1 MNKFKIAQKT
11 PPEFLKEKTRA
22 VSIFLCCSV
31 DERETSDEIV
41 YPTERAVEE
50 AAYHFKH
57 SHRRGYRKQ
66 HSDDYRNNNC
76 EPHADRETY
85 QRELTDAIGDLR
97 LVALPYKI
105 EHEAD
110 ERQKPQQRTE
120 EAEEKSENFPSAGA
134 FAFLLGLLVR
144 FRLNRCGSRQ
154 GSRLFRNII
163 MYWLSIFCGG
173 LLLCRA
179 SGVALREAHRFAAIW
194 ADLESVFEL
203 FPAISAKHNIT
214 LSFLCPRR
222 LLVARLL
229 FELALVAFVVYYI
242 CVVELGCKARLKIGD
257 ILLLETLSFGE
268 FLFAQIPLLRQVI
281 EIVHALYLFFFHV
294 CLRELI

>member
-1 MNKFKIAQKT
+1 MNKFKSAQKI

-41 YPTERAVEE
+41 YPAERTVEE

-76 EPHADRETY
+76 ESHADRETY

-163 MYWLSIFCGG
+163 M
-173 LLLCRA
+173 
-179 SGVALREAHRFAAIW
+179 
-194 ADLESVFEL
+194 
-203 FPAISAKHNIT
+203 
-214 LSFLCPRR
+214 
-222 LLVARLL
+222 
-229 FELALVAFVVYYI
+229 
-242 CVVELGCKARLKIGD
+242 
-257 ILLLETLSFGE
+257 
-268 FLFAQIPLLRQVI
+268 
-281 EIVHALYLFFFHV
+281 
-294 CLRELI
+294 